1 MQKKLKVVSTVSVG
15 FEHIDIKACE
25 ARGVKVGNTPDVLTD
40 TTAELG
46 CTLILCAA
54 RGIRH
59 AITIA
64 NSGKFPPWSPFLHC
78 TLGVKDAVIG
88 IFGLGRIGAAIAERL
103 KPFKPRE
110 IIYHNRRK
118 VEGSEFRYVSFE
130 ELNTTSDI
138 VVICAD
144 ASTCPSKT
152 FNYDFFKKMKKTALI
167 VNISRGSLVDHD
179 GLAEALAQKEIG
191 GAALDVTDP
200 EPLPYDHKLHSC
212 ENCLITPHIGSATFN
227 TRETMVNL
235 AENNLCNGLLG
246 TGEFIGPVH

>member
-1 MQKKLKVVSTVSVG
+1 M
-15 FEHIDIKACE
+15 
-25 ARGVKVGNTPDVLTD
+25 
-40 TTAELG
+40 
-46 CTLILCAA
+46 
-54 RGIRH
+54 
-59 AITIA
+59 
-64 NSGKFPPWSPFLHC
+64 
-78 TLGVKDAVIG
+78 GVKDVLIG

-144 ASTCPSKT
+144 ASTCPPKT
-152 FNYDFFKKMKKTALI
+152 YNYDFFKKMKKTALI

-179 GLAEALAQKEIG
+179 DLAEALAQKEIG

-200 EPLPYDHKLHSC
+200 EPLPYDHKLHSF
-212 ENCLITPHIGSATFN
+212 ENCRKLDFKLF
-227 TRETMVNL
+227 VY
-235 AENNLCNGLLG
+235 
-246 TGEFIGPVH
+246 